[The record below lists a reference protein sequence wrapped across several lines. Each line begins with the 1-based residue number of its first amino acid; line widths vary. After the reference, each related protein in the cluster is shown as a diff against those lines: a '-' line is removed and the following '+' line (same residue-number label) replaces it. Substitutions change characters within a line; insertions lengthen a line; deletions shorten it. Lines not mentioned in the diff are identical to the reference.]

1 LVVGRAALF
10 AAGAF
15 FTDLAAADDAAEVA
29 AVVRAVV
36 LKVHPSLSDRI
47 KSDRRHQRV
56 RGEPAGLRAGSARS
70 RRSPVPHNGLR
81 G

>member
-1 LVVGRAALF
+1 L

-15 FTDLAAADDAAEVA
+15 FAVLAGDEAAGV

-47 KSDRRHQRV
+47 KTTGHHLRI
-56 RGEPAGLRAGSARS
+56 RGGPAGLRGGCAAVATFTHSA
-70 RRSPVPHNGLR
+70 
-81 G
+81 